1 MQLKEIVNDASKFIT
16 NLFEEKISSELTFH
30 NLNHSFE
37 VLQAVQIIGAQINI
51 SETKLCAVEVAA
63 LFHDCGYSE
72 AYVGHE
78 EISRKIAASF
88 LTEQDC
94 TKEFIAEVDEYIAS
108 TRSPQNPANE
118 LAKILCDADMYHFT
132 KPNYPQYA
140 AALRKEHAVYFNKIY
155 SDSEWIFK
163 NYEFLSY
170 HNYFTD
176 YGKNVLE
183 QFKQL
188 NIMRLK
194 SKMVA

>member
-1 MQLKEIVNDASKFIT
+1 MQLKEIVNEAGRFIAKF
-16 NLFEEKISSELTFH
+16 FEDKLSSELTFH

-37 VLQAVQIIGAQINI
+37 VLQAVQIIGAQSNI
-51 SETKLCAVEVAA
+51 SETDLCALEVAA

-108 TRSPQNPANE
+108 TMSPQNPATE
-118 LAKILCDADMYHFT
+118 KAKILCDADMYHFT

-140 AALRKEHAVYFNKIY
+140 ASLRKEHAIYFNKIY
-155 SDSEWIFK
+155 SDAEWAFK
-163 NYEFLSY
+163 NYEFLSH

-183 QFKQL
+183 PFKQL
-188 NIMRLK
+188 NMMRLK
-194 SKMVA
+194 SRMVA